1 MGRSLTEASG
11 DDEGCAI
18 VPGFSNDGVLIDP
31 SVILASGSADQPS
44 EEVFMEEAAHDEAG
58 REDVDAPMQEG
69 LMKIN
74 SEGWTHRVRTGA
86 APEERELNHELT
98 SALENSI
105 KNYAERKS
113 DIVVN
118 PAVGT
123 SFDCLDDAYNFYNLY
138 SWEVGFSIR
147 YAKCRLNVH
156 REKCMQEIV
165 CACAGKPLTENS
177 RSARCG
183 CPALIRLLRSEDK
196 GWYICEHRD
205 KHNHPLSKTCGEKPC
220 WKYTWAWV
228 ARPEA
233 RRPGPG
239 LGLPFQSQARPEM
252 TKKDQARS
260 MELAIAE
267 VFPNTKHRW
276 CKWHVLKKAKESLGA
291 LYGKKSEFRAEFHK
305 LVNLMCMEEE
315 FESCWAEMLEKYGL
329 QKQPFLTQIYE
340 VRRKWAKSYFRNIS
354 CAKITS
360 TQRSE
365 SASHVLKTYMPPGC
379 PMHIFVKQ
387 HEKLQFDIDSEESY

>member
-1 MGRSLTEASG
+1 MAVNNHFQSIILG
-11 DDEGCAI
+11 
-18 VPGFSNDGVLIDP
+18 GVLMRDERVESSKWVFAEFMRMIGGKDRHP
-31 SVILASGSADQPS
+31 QTIL
-44 EEVFMEEAAHDEAG
+44 
-58 REDVDAPMQEG
+58 
-69 LMKIN
+69 
-74 SEGWTHRVRTGA
+74 T
-86 APEERELNHELT
+86 
-98 SALENSI
+98 
-105 KNYAERKS
+105 
-113 DIVVN
+113 
-118 PAVGT
+118 
-123 SFDCLDDAYNFYNLY
+123 
-138 SWEVGFSIR
+138 
-147 YAKCRLNVH
+147 
-156 REKCMQEIV
+156 
-165 CACAGKPLTENS
+165 
-177 RSARCG
+177 
-183 CPALIRLLRSEDK
+183 
-196 GWYICEHRD
+196 
-205 KHNHPLSKTCGEKPC
+205 
-220 WKYTWAWV
+220 
-228 ARPEA
+228 
-233 RRPGPG
+233 
-239 LGLPFQSQARPEM
+239 
-252 TKKDQARS
+252 DQARS